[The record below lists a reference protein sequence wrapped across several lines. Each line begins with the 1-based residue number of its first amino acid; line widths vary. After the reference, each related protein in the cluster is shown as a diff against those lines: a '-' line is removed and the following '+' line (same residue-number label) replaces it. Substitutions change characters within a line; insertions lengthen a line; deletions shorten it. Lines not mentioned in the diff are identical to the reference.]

1 MDAEAVI
8 YIVDDDQA
16 VGESLE
22 LLFESVDL
30 ETCVSR
36 SAFQFVQSFALDR
49 PCCIVLDIR
58 MPEFGGMEI
67 LARLRQAG
75 VFSPVIFLTGYGDV
89 ETAVRAIKMGAAEY
103 LEKPVNAE
111 LLLERVQHW
120 IGVDRLDR
128 VNRKKM
134 AADRAKLSKLSKR
147 EREVLVGVLDGLSN
161 KQMAIRYDLSVKS
174 IEVYRSKMMKKMQV
188 NSVAELI
195 KTMFRCSASDPNS
208 EGYGRLFSN
217 NELECA
223 VMDASLADNRRKF
236 ADLLK

>member
-1 MDAEAVI
+1 MKADAAI
-8 YIVDDDQA
+8 YVVDDDQA
-16 VGESLE
+16 VGESLK

-30 ETCVSR
+30 ETCVSQ
-36 SAFQFVQSFALDR
+36 SASQFARAFTPDR

-103 LEKPVNAE
+103 LEKPVNDE

-120 IGVDRLDR
+120 IGIDRSDR
-128 VNRKKM
+128 INRQKM
-134 AADRAKLSKLSKR
+134 AADREKLRRLSKR

-174 IEVYRSKMMKKMQV
+174 IEVYRSKMMKKMETG
-188 NSVAELI
+188 SVAEIIRKIVILSI
-195 KTMFRCSASDPNS
+195 YDKNKEKINHALPKEDMLYSINISADQYKNKFQD
-208 EGYGRLFSN
+208 LF
-217 NELECA
+217 
-223 VMDASLADNRRKF
+223 
-236 ADLLK
+236 